1 MKALCVVHK
10 KFNAKEQGIC
20 NYPIAFSLFLWYNIL
35 AWQKALKSE
44 VAENLKQVEQGIPM
58 ELYPI

>member
-1 MKALCVVHK
+1 MNRGVHK
-10 KFNAKEQGIC
+10 KFDSKEQGIC
-20 NYPIAFSLFLWYNIL
+20 IYLLHFLCFCAIIYKHGK
-35 AWQKALKSE
+35 KALKSE

>member
-1 MKALCVVHK
+1 
-10 KFNAKEQGIC
+10 
-20 NYPIAFSLFLWYNIL
+20 LWYNIL